1 MATATLNKPAAK
13 GGSFLLES
21 PLPQD
26 VFTPADLSDDQKLI
40 GQTAEEFVTKE
51 VMPLVK
57 ELENKKPGLMAEMV
71 RKGAELG
78 IMSGGIPEE
87 YGGAGLDKI
96 ATTVLT
102 EKLSIY
108 GGFAVTHGAHAG
120 IGTLPI
126 VYFGTEEQKKKYL
139 PKLASAE
146 MIGAY
151 CLSEPQAGSDA
162 QNSLTR
168 AELNPEGTHY
178 ILNGQK
184 MWITNGGFA
193 DLYIV
198 FAKVDGEKFTAFIV
212 ERAFPGCKP
221 GNEEHKMGIHGS
233 STTPVFL
240 ENCKVPKDNV
250 LHEIGR
256 GHIVAFNILNAGRF
270 TLGASAIGGSKHV
283 LMSASKYTKERKAFG
298 KQIGEFGLMK
308 EKLAEMAIQLF
319 AVESMVY
326 RSAGNIEAAMA
337 AASAS
342 GGDPSQIGVNKIQS
356 TMKVLEEYAIES
368 SIAKVYGSEMLDF
381 VVDEAVQIFGGYGFH
396 EDYPVCRAYRDS
408 RINRIFE
415 GTNEINR
422 MLIIQMLMK
431 RAMGGQLALIPAAMK
446 LADEI
451 LAGPSFEEA
460 PEGVLAEES
469 RVVANAKKMFLQAA
483 GGAVQKFREK
493 LADEQE
499 LIGALS
505 NSVMEVYAMESCLL
519 RAQKA
524 AAAKGEA
531 ASSVMIDAARVFIAD
546 AAERLEHE
554 AKRAIAA
561 VHEGDMLTTQMAVL
575 KRFGKRGAV
584 DTIALRRNVAAAVQA
599 QDRYPFEGR

>member
-1 MATATLNKPAAK
+1 MATATLNRTAAK

-21 PLPQD
+21 PAPAD
-26 VFTPADLSDDQKLI
+26 VFTPADLTDDQKLI
-40 GQTAEEFVTKE
+40 GQTAEEFVVKE
-51 VMPLVK
+51 VLPHVK
-57 ELENKKPGLMAEMV
+57 DLENKKPGLMAELV
-71 RKGAELG
+71 RKAAEVGLV
-78 IMSGGIPEE
+78 SGGIPEE
-87 YGGAGLDKI
+87 FGGAGLDKI

-146 MIGAY
+146 LIGAY

-168 AELNPEGTHY
+168 AELNKEGTHY
-178 ILNGQK
+178 VLNGQK

-193 DLYIV
+193 DLYVI

-233 STTPVFL
+233 STTPIFL
-240 ENCKVPKDNV
+240 ENCKVPKENV

-256 GHIVAFNILNAGRF
+256 GHIVAFNVLNAGRF

-283 LMSASKYTKERKAFG
+283 LTISSKYTKERKAFG
-298 KQIGEFGLMK
+298 KQIGDFGLMK

-326 RSAGNIEAAMA
+326 RSAGNIEAAMS
-337 AASAS
+337 SAES
-342 GGDPSQIGVNKIQS
+342 AGSADKVAN
-356 TMKVLEEYAIES
+356 TMRVLEEYAIES

-408 RINRIFE
+408 RVNRIFE

-422 MLIIQMLMK
+422 MLIIQMLLK
-431 RAMGGQLALIPAAMK
+431 RAMAGSLPLIPAAMK

-460 PEGVLAEES
+460 PEGVLADEA
-469 RVVANAKKMFLQAA
+469 RVVANAKKIFLQAA

-493 LADEQE
+493 LAEEQE
-499 LIGALS
+499 LIGALA
-505 NSVMEVYAMESCLL
+505 NIVMETYAMESCLL

-524 AAAKGEA
+524 AAAKGESA
-531 ASSVMIDAARVFIAD
+531 ASVMIDAARVFIAD
-546 AAERLEHE
+546 AAERVDHE
-554 AKRAIAA
+554 ARRALAA
-561 VHEGDMLTTQMAVL
+561 VHEGDMLTTQVAVL
-575 KRFGKRGAV
+575 KRFGKRSAV
-584 DTIALRRNVAAAVQA
+584 DTIGLRRKVAAAVQS
-599 QDRYPFEGR
+599 QDRYPFEGK

>member
-1 MATATLNKPAAK
+1 MATATASKSAAK
-13 GGSFLLES
+13 GGSFLLDAAA
-21 PLPQD
+21 PQD
-26 VFTPADLSDDQKLI
+26 VFTPADLNDDQRLI
-40 GQTAEEFVTKE
+40 GQTAEEFVVKE
-51 VMPLVK
+51 VFPHIK
-57 ELENKKPGLMAEMV
+57 DLENKKPGLMAELV
-71 RKGAELG
+71 KKGGELG
-78 IMSGGIPEE
+78 LMSGGIPEE

-96 ATTVLT
+96 SGMVLT
-102 EKLSIY
+102 EKLSLY

-139 PKLASAE
+139 PKLATGE
-146 MIGAY
+146 FIGAY

-168 AELNPEGTHY
+168 AELNAEGTHY

-198 FAKVDGEKFTAFIV
+198 FAKVNGEKFTAFIV
-212 ERAFPGCKP
+212 ERAFEGCKP

-240 ENCKVPKDNV
+240 ENCKVPKENV

-270 TLGASAIGGSKHV
+270 TLGASGVGAAKYV
-283 LMSASKYTKERKAFG
+283 LATASKYAKERKAFG
-298 KQIGEFGLMK
+298 KQIGDFGMMK
-308 EKLAEMAIQLF
+308 EKLGEMAIQLY
-319 AVESMVY
+319 AVEAMVY
-326 RSAGNIEAAMA
+326 RSAGNMEMAMA
-337 AASAS
+337 AAAGS
-342 GGDPSQIGVNKIQS
+342 GDKVKN
-356 TMKVLEEYAIES
+356 TMAVLDEYAIES
-368 SIAKVYGSEMLDF
+368 SISKVYGSEMLDY

-431 RAMGGQLALIPAAMK
+431 RAMGGQLPLLQAAMK
-446 LADEI
+446 LSEEI
-451 LAGPSFEEA
+451 FAGPAFEEA
-460 PEGVLAEES
+460 PEGVLAEEA
-469 RVVANAKKMFLQAA
+469 RVVANGKKMFLQAA

-493 LADEQE
+493 LSEEQE

-505 NSVMEVYAMESCLL
+505 NMLMEIYAMDSSLL

-524 AAAKGEA
+524 AATKGEA
-531 ASSVMIDAARVFIAD
+531 ATQVMLDAARVFIHD
-546 AAERLEHE
+546 AMERVEHE
-554 AKRAIAA
+554 AKRAVAA
-561 VHEGDMLTTQMAVL
+561 VNEGDMLTTQMAVL
-575 KRFGKRGAV
+575 KRFGKRAPV
-584 DTIALRRNVAAAVQA
+584 DTIGLRRNVAAAVQA

>member
-1 MATATLNKPAAK
+1 MPQAAVGLKLSYRDFPLGATKMATATLTKPAAK

-21 PLPQD
+21 PQPGD

-40 GQTAEEFVTKE
+40 GQTAEEFVLKE
-51 VMPLVK
+51 VFPLIK
-57 ELENKKPGLMAEMV
+57 DLENKKPGLMAELV
-71 RKGAELG
+71 KKGGEVGL
-78 IMSGGIPEE
+78 MGGGVPEE
-87 YGGAGLDKI
+87 FGGAGLDKI
-96 ATTVLT
+96 STTVLT

-126 VYFGTEEQKKKYL
+126 VYFGTEAQKKRYL
-139 PKLASAE
+139 PKLATGE
-146 MIGAY
+146 WIGAY

-168 AELNPEGTHY
+168 AELDKEGTHY

-193 DLYIV
+193 DLYVV
-198 FAKVDGEKFTAFIV
+198 FAKVDGEKFTSFIV
-212 ERAFPGCKP
+212 ERKFPGCKP

-233 STTPVFL
+233 STTPIFL
-240 ENCKVPKDNV
+240 ENCMVPKENV

-256 GHIVAFNILNAGRF
+256 GHIVAFNVLNAGRF
-270 TLGASAIGGSKHV
+270 TLGASGVGGSKHV
-283 LMSASKYTKERKAFG
+283 LMTASKYSKERKAFG
-298 KQIGEFGLMK
+298 KQIGEFGLMR
-308 EKLAEMAIQLF
+308 EKLAEMAIQIF
-319 AVESMVY
+319 AVESMIY
-326 RSAGNIEAAMA
+326 RTAGNLEAAMH
-337 AASAS
+337 AASGS
-342 GGDPSQIGVNKIQS
+342 GDKAQN

-368 SIAKVYGSEMLDF
+368 SISKVYGSEMLDF

-408 RINRIFE
+408 RVNRIFE

-431 RAMGGQLALIPAAMK
+431 RAMGGQLALIPA
-446 LADEI
+446 E
-451 LAGPSFEEA
+451 
-460 PEGVLAEES
+460 
-469 RVVANAKKMFLQAA
+469 
-483 GGAVQKFREK
+483 
-493 LADEQE
+493 
-499 LIGALS
+499 
-505 NSVMEVYAMESCLL
+505 
-519 RAQKA
+519 KA
-524 AAAKGEA
+524 AASKGEV

-546 AAERLEHE
+546 AAERVDHE
-554 AKRAIAA
+554 AKRAIAS

-575 KRFGKRGAV
+575 KRFGKRSAV
-584 DTIALRRNVAAAVQA
+584 DTIALRRRVAAAVQS

>member
-21 PLPQD
+21 ALPQD
-26 VFTPADLSDDQKLI
+26 VFTPADLTDDQKLI
-40 GQTAEEFVTKE
+40 GQTAEEFVIKE

-57 ELENKKPGLMAEMV
+57 DLENKKPGLMAEMV

-193 DLYIV
+193 DLYVV

-240 ENCKVPKDNV
+240 ENCKVPKENV

-270 TLGASAIGGSKHV
+270 TLGASAVGGSKYV
-283 LMSASKYTKERKAFG
+283 LMTASKYAKERKAFG

-308 EKLAEMAIQLF
+308 EKLAEMAIQIF

-326 RSAGNIEAAMA
+326 RSSGNIESAMA

-342 GGDPSQIGVNKIQS
+342 GGDPSQIGASKIQS

-368 SIAKVYGSEMLDF
+368 SISKVYGSEMLDF
-381 VVDEAVQIFGGYGFH
+381 VVDEGVQIFGGYGFP

-483 GGAVQKFREK
+483 GGALQKFREK

-505 NSVMEVYAMESCLL
+505 NIVMEVYAMESCLL

-584 DTIALRRNVAAAVQA
+584 DTIALRRKVAAAVQA

>member
-21 PLPQD
+21 PAPAD
-26 VFTPADLSDDQKLI
+26 VFTPADLTDDQKLI

-57 ELENKKPGLMAEMV
+57 DLENKKPGLMAELV
-71 RKGAELG
+71 RKGAEVGLV
-78 IMSGGIPEE
+78 SGGIPEE

-108 GGFAVTHGAHAG
+108 GGYAVTHGAHAG

-146 MIGAY
+146 LIGAY

-168 AELNPEGTHY
+168 AELNKEGTHY

-193 DLYIV
+193 DLYVV

-240 ENCKVPKDNV
+240 ENCKVPKENV

-256 GHIVAFNILNAGRF
+256 GHIVAFNVLNAGRF
-270 TLGASAIGGSKHV
+270 TLGASAIGGSKYV
-283 LMSASKYTKERKAFG
+283 LMSASKYSKERKAFG

-326 RSAGNIEAAMA
+326 RSAGNMEAAMSA
-337 AASAS
+337 AASSGAS
-342 GGDPSQIGVNKIQS
+342 GTDTVAT

-415 GTNEINR
+415 ATNEINR

-431 RAMGGQLALIPAAMK
+431 RAMGGALPLIPAAMK

-460 PEGVLAEES
+460 PEGVLADEA
-469 RVVANAKKMFLQAA
+469 RVVANAKKIFLQAA
-483 GGAVQKFREK
+483 GGAVQRFREK

-499 LIGALS
+499 LIGALA
-505 NSVMEVYAMESCLL
+505 NIVMEVYAMESCLL
-519 RAQKA
+519 RTQKA

-531 ASSVMIDAARVFIAD
+531 AGATMIDAARVFIAD
-546 AAERLEHE
+546 AAERVDHE
-554 AKRAIAA
+554 ARRALAA

-584 DTIALRRNVAAAVQA
+584 DTIGLRRKVAAAVQA
-599 QDRYPFEGR
+599 QDRYPFEGK

>member
-1 MATATLNKPAAK
+1 MATATISKPAAK

-21 PLPQD
+21 PLPHD
-26 VFTPADLSDDQKLI
+26 VFTPADLTDDQKLI

-51 VMPLVK
+51 VMPMVK
-57 ELENKKPGLMAEMV
+57 DLENKKPGLMAQLV

-78 IMSGGIPEE
+78 IMSGGIPEQ

-168 AELNPEGTHY
+168 AELNKEGTHY

-212 ERAFPGCKP
+212 ERTFPGFKA

-233 STTPVFL
+233 STTPIFL
-240 ENCKVPKDNV
+240 ENCRVPKENV

-256 GHIVAFNILNAGRF
+256 GHIVAFNVLNAGRF
-270 TLGASAIGGSKHV
+270 TLGASAVGGSKYV
-283 LMSASKYTKERKAFG
+283 LMTASKYTKERKAFG

-326 RSAGNIEAAMA
+326 RSAGNMDLAMA
-337 AASAS
+337 GVSAS
-342 GGDPSQIGVNKIQS
+342 GGDKIQS

-381 VVDEAVQIFGGYGFH
+381 VVDEGVQIFGGYGFH

-469 RVVANAKKMFLQAA
+469 RVVTNAKKMFLQAA
-483 GGAVQKFREK
+483 GGAMQKFREK

-505 NSVMEVYAMESCLL
+505 NMVMEVYAMESCLL

-524 AAAKGEA
+524 APAKGGA
-531 ASSVMIDAARVFIAD
+531 ASGVMIDAARVFIAD

-584 DTIALRRNVAAAVQA
+584 DTIGLRRKVAAAVQA